1 MVNLTVEHQGVNAEV
16 VANLLP
22 GFQGAVAVDA
32 NVIPIHQDGIP
43 HITAT
48 FPLEHQ
54 GQEYAPHID
63 MTIGLHL
70 NGNADN
76 HGQVHNLMVQ
86 DIYINGIPYT
96 SGMKILNVYLH
107 PHRDYLHWRTRR
119 SQDHALIRWFHNLRD
134 RVKQPLRYSKIVISL
149 GLAHVSSLEALCA
162 LAAME
167 TLRCAIKER
176 GVLSYP
182 KSAPHQNYRGL
193 RTNFLFLEGSPQIEF
208 IVNITNK
215 GFHRQNRNSI
225 ISTGSALYDQAMDNE
240 EEIEG
245 SDLNDQA
252 MNNVPEIEGK

>member
-1 MVNLTVEHQGVNAEV
+1 MQTRYDQYRESKDDDDQITNSVAAMDEDPQIIEGDIDVMVNLTVEHQGVNAEV

-22 GFQGAVAVDA
+22 GFQDAVAVDA
-32 NVIPIHQDGIP
+32 NVIPIHNGIP

-96 SGMKILNVYLH
+96 SGQENN
-107 PHRDYLHWRTRR
+107 P
-119 SQDHALIRWFHNLRD
+119 
-134 RVKQPLRYSKIVISL
+134 
-149 GLAHVSSLEALCA
+149 
-162 LAAME
+162 AMPGIYINGIPY
-167 TLRCAIKER
+167 T
-176 GVLSYP
+176 G
-182 KSAPHQNYRGL
+182 
-193 RTNFLFLEGSPQIEF
+193 
-208 IVNITNK
+208 
-215 GFHRQNRNSI
+215 
-225 ISTGSALYDQAMDNE
+225 GSALNDQAMDNE
-240 EEIEG
+240 EEIEGSDLNDQEMDNEEEPEG